1 MNDWPAKIRYR
12 KILISND
19 DGIGAPGLKIL
30 QRIAG
35 KLSDDIW
42 VCAPETEQSGAAH
55 SLTLHDPLR
64 IRRLSS
70 RRFAV
75 NGTPTDCV
83 LLALQEILKDDPPDL
98 LLSGVNRGANIAEDI
113 TYSGT
118 VAAAMEAT
126 ILGVPAIALSQNVKN
141 GQSKVHW
148 PTAEKF
154 APGLIRKLCAA
165 GWPEGS
171 LINLNFPD
179 CAPADAGPAELTRQG
194 QRKILENLE
203 KRVDPR
209 GRPYYWIGSLRSEAV
224 ARPGT
229 DLAAIESNRI
239 SVTPIHLDLTHQP
252 TLRSLK
258 QAIE

>member
-1 MNDWPAKIRYR
+1 MNDWPEKIRYR
-12 KILISND
+12 RILLSND
-19 DGIGAPGLKIL
+19 DGINAPGLKVL
-30 QRIAG
+30 QRIAA
-35 KLSDDIW
+35 KLSEDIW
-42 VCAPETEQSGAAH
+42 ICAPETEQSGAAH

-64 IRRLSS
+64 IRRLSP

-98 LLSGVNRGANIAEDI
+98 LLSGVNRGANMGEDV

-126 ILGVPAIALSQNVKN
+126 ILGVPAIALSQNIEN
-141 GQSKVHW
+141 GQSKIHW

-154 APGLIRKLCAA
+154 APKVIRSLCGA

-171 LINLNFPD
+171 LINVNFPD
-179 CAPADAGPAELTRQG
+179 CAPADAGPVELTRQG
-194 QRKILENLE
+194 QRKILDNLD
-203 KRVDPR
+203 KRIDPR
-209 GRPYYWIGSLRSEAV
+209 GRPYYWIGSLRSDAV
-224 ARPGT
+224 AKPGT
-229 DLAAIESNRI
+229 DLAAVEGRRI

-252 TLRSLK
+252 TLKSLK
-258 QAIE
+258 QVF